1 MVTFTTRTRSMLP
14 FVDQNAMTDTNANPY
29 QSPEAA
35 TQTQRSP
42 WSKPTIISGALFVYP
57 VLVVS
62 AIYTSWALTGLSLGR
77 IPVPYRDY
85 TNSAVVYLFAYGGLF
100 LMLCAPLAIPAGLF
114 IAFRIPFGVVS
125 TYHKTD
131 KRRVASVL
139 LYVLLLVASLA
150 ILFFD
155 PWRVVGWYFD

>member
-1 MVTFTTRTRSMLP
+1 
-14 FVDQNAMTDTNANPY
+14 MTNTNTNPY
-29 QSPEAA
+29 QSPESA
-35 TQTQRSP
+35 TQAQRSLC
-42 WSKPTIISGALFVYP
+42 SRLTIISGALFVYP

-62 AIYTSWALTGLSLGR
+62 AIYTSWALTGLSLGHT
-77 IPVPYRDY
+77 PVPYRDY
-85 TNSAVVYLFAYGGLF
+85 TDSAVVNLFAYGGLF
-100 LMLCAPLAIPAGLF
+100 LLLGAPLAIPAGLL
-114 IAFRIPFGVVS
+114 IAYRNPFGVVS

-155 PWRVVGWYFD
+155 PLRVVDWYFD